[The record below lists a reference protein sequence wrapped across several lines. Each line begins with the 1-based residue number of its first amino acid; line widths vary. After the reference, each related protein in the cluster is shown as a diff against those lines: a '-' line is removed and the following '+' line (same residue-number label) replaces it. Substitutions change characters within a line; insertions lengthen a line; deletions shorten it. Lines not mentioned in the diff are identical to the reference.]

1 MKIVTGGQS
10 GVDRAALDVAIE
22 RRILYAGW
30 CPAGGW
36 AEDFPNPPGLLDRYP
51 LLRETPAADPAQR
64 TDWNIRDS
72 DAILVIVD
80 AEGVPVSKGTQLAGD
95 LAEHRRK
102 PTLVVDLSRP
112 DAVQRTAAWLAEQLS
127 ACGEQLALGIG
138 GPRESEAPGI
148 YSKTVIFLH
157 VVLDQVQARR

>member
-22 RRILYAGW
+22 RRIRYAGW

-51 LLRETPAADPAQR
+51 QLRETPAADPAQR
-64 TDWNIRDS
+64 TDWNVHDS
-72 DAILVIVD
+72 DVILVIVD
-80 AEGVPVSKGTQLAGD
+80 AEVLPASKGTQLASD
-95 LAEHRRK
+95 LAKHRSK
-102 PTLVVDLSRP
+102 PTLLVDLSRP

-127 ACGEQLALGIG
+127 ASGEQLALGIG

-148 YSKTVIFLH
+148 YSKAAIFLH
-157 VVLDQVQARR
+157 AVLDQVQARG